1 MWPDQRLL
9 ELFGIELPIVQAPMA
24 NATAVDIAL
33 AVANAGGLGSFPCAA
48 LSDDKV
54 AEGVAVVSART
65 NRPINLN
72 FFCHKPAPPDE
83 DPALPPCALLRL
95 ARPGDTDSAAQSLH
109 RAASRQ
115 PSAPW
120 SSSLCRPW

>member
-1 MWPDQRLL
+1 VKPDVPERLL
-9 ELFGIELPIVQAPMA
+9 ALFRIELPIVQAPMA
-24 NATAVDIAL
+24 NETAVDMAV
-33 AVANAGGLGSFPCAA
+33 AVANAGGLGSFMRCA
-48 LSDDKV
+48 DKV

>member
-1 MWPDQRLL
+1 
-9 ELFGIELPIVQAPMA
+9 MA
-24 NATAVDIAL
+24 NETAVDMAV
-33 AVANAGGLGSFPCAA
+33 AVANAGGLGSRCA
-48 LSDDKV
+48 DKV

-83 DPALPPCALLRL
+83 GLALPPCALLRR
-95 ARPGDTDSAAQSLH
+95 ARRGDTDSAAQSLH

>member
-83 DPALPPCALLRL
+83 DRDVAWLARL
-95 ARPGDTDSAAQSLH
+95 APYYAELGTESRRCRSKPPSRRP
-109 RAASRQ
+109 RQ
-115 PSAPW
+115 PPAP
-120 SSSLCRPW
+120 RRHR